1 MDKRKRKSDKS
12 WRGELNMAK
21 IPTREEAFELL
32 KRYTKSENLIKHA
45 LAVESVMRHFARLF
59 GEDEEK
65 WGIIGLVHDLD
76 YEMYPEQ
83 HCKKVREILEQEGW
97 PDDYIK
103 AVQSHGWNICV
114 DVEPTERME
123 KVLYAVDELTGLITA
138 TVLMRPDRSIMSTTL
153 QSVKK
158 KWKQKSFAAGVNREV
173 IEEGAKMLGMD
184 LDRVIEETIKGMQEV
199 AREIGLLGEFKAE

>member
-1 MDKRKRKSDKS
+1 
-12 WRGELNMAK
+12 MAK
-21 IPTREEAFELL
+21 VPTREEALELL
-32 KRYTKSENLIKHA
+32 KKYTKSENLIKHA

-59 GEDEEK
+59 GEEEEK
-65 WGIIGLVHDLD
+65 WGIVGLIHDLD

-103 AVQSHGWNICV
+103 AVQSHGWKLCS

-123 KVLYAVDELTGLITA
+123 KVLYAIDELTGLIAATA
-138 TVLMRPDRSIMSTTL
+138 LMRPDRSIMSTTL

-199 AREIGLLGEFKAE
+199 ASEIGLLGEFKAE